1 MNYFEVSTYNQD
13 QIAAD
18 FDGVTTLK
26 ISTQKSKDFIEWIKG
41 AAWVV
46 VRIRYS
52 KTSRNCS
59 HSYNNMSDHQM
70 SSLDL
75 FYIPN

>member
-26 ISTQKSKDFIEWIKG
+26 ISTQKSKDFIE
-41 AAWVV
+41 
-46 VRIRYS
+46 
-52 KTSRNCS
+52 
-59 HSYNNMSDHQM
+59 
-70 SSLDL
+70 
-75 FYIPN
+75 